1 MTSHAGRTIGFDFD
15 NTIVSYEKIYRRLV
29 DAHGAR
35 IVSGQSSKNMLRDH
49 FHRKGEADVFTR
61 IQGEVYGPGLAGAEA
76 YPGFSSCLEQ
86 LTADGWKV
94 VVISHRTKNPL
105 AGPAHDLHQAGRKF
119 LETSGWLGE
128 KIREAYFEE
137 TKEAKLMRIAR
148 CGCNFFVDDLPEIL
162 AHPAFP
168 TDCQPLLFDPSGD
181 PEKGTP
187 PKRVRHWKELPA
199 LLKKGIQ

>member
-1 MTSHAGRTIGFDFD
+1 MTSRGGRTIGLDFD
-15 NTIVSYEKIYRRLV
+15 NTIVSYEKVYLRLV
-29 DAHGAR
+29 EKHGAE
-35 IVSGQSSKNMLRDH
+35 IVPGQSAKNILRDY
-49 FHRKGEADVFTR
+49 FHRKGEADIFTR

-94 VVISHRTKNPL
+94 VVVSHRTKYPL
-105 AGPAHDLHQAGRKF
+105 AGPTHDLHQAARQF
-119 LETSGWLGE
+119 LETSGWLGQ
-128 KIREAYFEE
+128 KIRKAYFEG

-148 CGCNFFVDDLPEIL
+148 CECNFFVDDLPEIL

-168 TDCQPLLFDPSGD
+168 KDCQPLLFDPSGH

-187 PKRVRHWKELPA
+187 HKRVRHWNELPA
-199 LLKKGIQ
+199 LLKSQIQ